1 MEQRE
6 EENKGGYNDNKNCL
20 CGDKAR
26 DSNSETS
33 LSLTLF
39 LYIYISLSKA
49 SSTFLFERGFEF
61 RAVIEQR
68 LNRFNRFSNHRRFFG
83 ERTRRLRIIDGIFD
97 RVESILVERENF
109 SFLFFFLP
117 FIFFINDSTQIKI
130 LPFKI
135 HSRSH
140 SFRERRPIGSRVEVN
155 SQISMGGLWLV
166 YNGSDDW
173 RRGSDLKPIGE
184 GIVYTNKFILRVFKL

>member
-39 LYIYISLSKA
+39 LYIYKLFESL
-49 SSTFLFERGFEF
+49 FLFERGFEF

-97 RVESILVERENF
+97 RIESILVERENF

-135 HSRSH
+135 HPRSH

-184 GIVYTNKFILRVFKL
+184 GIVYTNKFILRVFEL